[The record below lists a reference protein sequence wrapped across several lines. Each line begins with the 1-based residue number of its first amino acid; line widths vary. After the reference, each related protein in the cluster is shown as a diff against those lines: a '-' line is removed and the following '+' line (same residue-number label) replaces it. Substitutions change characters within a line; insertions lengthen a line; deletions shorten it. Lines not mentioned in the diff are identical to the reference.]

1 MLDLNGVV
9 VSWNA
14 GAQRIKGY
22 AADEVIGTHFSR
34 FYTESDRLAGIPGR
48 ALQAALEHGKYT
60 AEGWRVRKDG
70 SLLWASVVLEAIRDE
85 SGAIIGFAKMTRDIS
100 DRRRAR
106 EALEAAQAQLLR
118 SQKMDSLGKLTAGL
132 AHDFNNLL
140 MIVGAQAQALVK
152 RPLDESRVTRAVA
165 AIKFAVDRGARIT
178 RQLLAFAR
186 QQPLNPTS
194 IDLGARVDAL
204 RDLLSSSAGALVHLE
219 LAFAPD
225 LWPVE
230 ADVNELEL
238 ALVNLTINARDA
250 MPAGGEIKLSA
261 ENVVLQKSGPTG
273 DLEGAFVALTV
284 ADTGVGIPEDILPKI
299 FDPFF
304 TTKDVDKG
312 TGLGLSQVY
321 GFAQQSR
328 GTVTVAST
336 VGAGTRMTLYLPR
349 SRPVEESTVS
359 DGDTVIE
366 GSEGTVLVIDDNPE
380 VALASAGLVEEL
392 GYKTVLAASAESALK
407 ILAENKDI
415 SLVFSDIIMP
425 GSMDGLG
432 LARTVR
438 ERYPD
443 LPILLTTGFSPA
455 SQGSGEFPIL
465 RKPYAL
471 SDLARAVAIATKK
484 KALAGD
490 DKLIDLGA
498 VRRGRGSPK

>member
-1 MLDLNGVV
+1 M
-9 VSWNA
+9 
-14 GAQRIKGY
+14 
-22 AADEVIGTHFSR
+22 
-34 FYTESDRLAGIPGR
+34 PGR
-48 ALQAALEHGKYT
+48 ALQSALEHGKYT

-85 SGAIIGFAKMTRDIS
+85 SGAVVGFAKITRDIS
-100 DRRRAR
+100 ERRRAR

-140 MIVGAQAQALVK
+140 MIVGAQAQALLK
-152 RPLDESRVTRAVA
+152 RPLEESRVTRAAA

-186 QQPLNPTS
+186 QQPLNPVS
-194 IDLGARVDAL
+194 IDLGARIDAL
-204 RDLLSSSAGALVHLE
+204 RDLLSSSAGALIKLE
-219 LAFAPD
+219 LDFRSD

-230 ADVNELEL
+230 ADVSELEL

-261 ENVVLQKSGPTG
+261 QNVVLQKGGPTG
-273 DLEGAFVALTV
+273 DLEGEFVALTV

-349 SRPVEESTVS
+349 SRPTEESKAP
-359 DGDTVIE
+359 DAETVIE
-366 GSEGTVLVIDDNPE
+366 GSEGTVLVVDDDPE

-407 ILAENKDI
+407 NLADNKDI
-415 SLVFSDIIMP
+415 SLVFSDIIMAGP
-425 GSMDGLG
+425 MDGVG
-432 LARTVR
+432 LACAIR

-443 LPILLTTGFSPA
+443 LPVLLTTGFSPA
-455 SQGSGEFPIL
+455 TQASSEFPLL

-471 SDLARAVAIATKK
+471 SDLARAVAVATKK
-484 KALAGD
+484 KSAAVD
-490 DKLIDLGA
+490 DKLIDLDT